1 MRRRPWL
8 NLVLFAATCV
18 TTLFAGAFW
27 SGGFAEEDPLR
38 LLWSGAPFAATLMGI
53 LGTHEMGHYVYARWH
68 RVDTS
73 LPYFIPFLP
82 PFGTMGAVIRMRSQ
96 IPSRRALLDIG
107 AAGPLAGLVVAV
119 PLLIYGLTLSEIRP
133 SDFQPGALNVERS
146 PFNLLL
152 YYALNGEWAPEGG
165 PSAWVEGNS
174 LLYLMLKTIVFG
186 PIPKG
191 HDVFI
196 HPIALAGWF
205 GLFVTSMNLIPIGQL
220 DGGHIAYA
228 LLGRRADA
236 FGRWTNRLLFII
248 GFFSWQG
255 WLVWG
260 VLTRFI
266 GIRHPPVEEEEPLTP
281 GRRLVA
287 AVSLA
292 CFFLT
297 FTPAPLQLL

>member
-1 MRRRPWL
+1 VIRRIWL
-8 NLVLFAATCV
+8 NVLLFALTCV

-27 SGGFAEEDPLR
+27 AGGFNEDDPLR
-38 LLWSGAPFAATLMGI
+38 LLWSGAPFAATLIGI
-53 LGTHEMGHYVYARWH
+53 LGTHEMGHYVYARFH

-82 PFGTMGAVIRMRSQ
+82 PFGTMGAVIRMRSM

-119 PLLIYGLTLSEIRP
+119 PLLVYGLTLSEVRATA
-133 SDFQPGALNVERS
+133 FEPGGLSVERS

-152 YYALNGEWAPEGG
+152 YWFLEGRWAPEGG
-165 PSAWVEGNS
+165 PSAWVKGNS
-174 LLYLMLKTIVFG
+174 LLYWLLKTAVFG
-186 PIPKG
+186 AIPPG

-196 HPIALAGWF
+196 HPIALAAWF
-205 GLFVTSMNLIPIGQL
+205 GLFVTSMNLLPIGQL

-228 LLGRRADA
+228 LLGRRSEAV
-236 FGRWTNRLLFII
+236 GRWSNRLLFII

-255 WLVWG
+255 WLVWA
-260 VLTRFI
+260 VLTRLM
-266 GIRHPPVEEEEPLTP
+266 GVRHPPVAEEGPLTP